1 MNEIRAA
8 PISLIGLFVLAACA
22 VPTPSEANLIGTA
35 VKGTVEAQ
43 ASLPPI
49 TATPTPSQTPIPSQ
63 TPTSISTLT
72 PAATLTPTPLP
83 AMASVSLA
91 TNCRTGPGSAYPFVL
106 SLKPGQ
112 VARVT
117 ARSTVED
124 YWYIVNPDQSDE
136 YCWLW
141 GEYATVEGDAS
152 ILPVLTPEPSP
163 IARIDFTM
171 YRHSF
176 SECGSTRVVFTVVNN
191 SVTTFRSARIHVEDL
206 STSSDLH
213 GPRKELEPFSDNPSS
228 CPRDKD
234 NFFPPGAVAYILIP
248 ISPFE
253 EGNDAIANVR
263 LCTEDDGGGDCVTK
277 SAYFRLPDD

>member
-1 MNEIRAA
+1 MNVTRAA
-8 PISLIGLFVLAACA
+8 LISLAGLIVLAACA
-22 VPTPSEANLIGTA
+22 VPTPSEADLIGTA

-49 TATPTPSQTPIPSQ
+49 TATPTPSQTP
-63 TPTSISTLT
+63 TSTSTLT
-72 PAATLTPTPLP
+72 STATLTPTPLP
-83 AMASVSLA
+83 LMASVSLA

-112 VARVT
+112 VAQVT

-124 YWYIVNPDQSDE
+124 YWYMANPDQSDE

-141 GEYATVEGDAS
+141 GKYATVEGDAS
-152 ILPVLTPEPSP
+152 ILPVLTPAPSP
-163 IARIDFTM
+163 IPRIDFIL

-176 SECGSTRVVFTVVNN
+176 SECGSIRVVFTVLNN
-191 SVTTFRSARIHVEDL
+191 SVTTFKTAHLHVEDL
-206 STSSDLH
+206 NTSRDLH
-213 GPRKELEPFSDNPSS
+213 GPRIELHPFADNPSS
-228 CPRDKD
+228 CPADHG
-234 NFFPPGAVAYILIP
+234 NFFPAGAVAYIVIP

-253 EGNDAIANVR
+253 EGNDAIANIK
-263 LCTEDDGGGDCVTK
+263 LCTEDEGDCVTK

>member
-1 MNEIRAA
+1 MSVDRAA
-8 PISLIGLFVLAACA
+8 LISLAGLLVLAACA
-22 VPTPSEANLIGTA
+22 VPTPSQADLIATA
-35 VKGTVEAQ
+35 VKGTIEAE
-43 ASLPPI
+43 ASLPPM
-49 TATPTPSQTPIPSQ
+49 TATPTPSQLPVRSQ
-63 TPTSISTLT
+63 TPTSTSTLT
-72 PAATLTPTPLP
+72 PTASLTPTPP
-83 AMASVSLA
+83 PQMASVSLA
-91 TNCRTGPGSAYPFVL
+91 TNCRTGPGSAYPFVF
-106 SLKPGQ
+106 SLEPGQ

-117 ARSTVED
+117 ARSTVEG
-124 YWYIVNPDQSDE
+124 YWYIANPNQSDE
-136 YCWLW
+136 HCWLW

-163 IARIDFTM
+163 IPRIGFTM

-176 SECGSTRVVFTVVNN
+176 SECGSMRVVFTIVNN

-206 STSSDLH
+206 STSRDLR
-213 GPRKELEPFSDNPSS
+213 GPKKELHPFSDNPSS

-253 EGNDAIANVR
+253 EGNDAIANIK

-277 SAYFRLPDD
+277 LAYFRLPDN